1 MKLKRKIIEID
12 EGRCSGCGIC
22 ATACAE
28 GAIEIKDGK
37 ARLVSDIYCD
47 GLGACIGEC
56 PEDAL
61 TIVERESEEFDAEA
75 VEEYLK
81 GRTHQEAPQPTLACG
96 CPSSH
101 IQTFAPGTEKAPH
114 KPVDI
119 RTASAASALAHWP
132 IQIKLIPPH
141 APFLKG
147 ADLLVAADCTAVA
160 YPDFHNTLLPG
171 KAVLIGCPKFDD
183 VDEYVQKFV
192 DIFKQAGVNSVT
204 VVDMEVPCCSKLPAL
219 VRHAM
224 TLAGKDI
231 PFNEIVIGV
240 RGQIVDRA
248 RKIA

>member
-12 EGRCSGCGIC
+12 EGRCSGCGQC

-37 ARLVSDIYCD
+37 AKLVAEVYCD

-61 TIVERESEEFDAEA
+61 TIIERESEEFDPEA
-75 VEEYLK
+75 VEERLK
-81 GRTHQEAPQPTLACG
+81 DLAHTEVKQETMACG
-96 CPSSH
+96 CPSAH
-101 IQTFAPGTEKAPH
+101 IQSFVQVPH
-114 KPVDI
+114 KAVD
-119 RTASAASALAHWP
+119 RTSGLRAPSQSALSHWP

-147 ADLLVAADCTAVA
+147 ADLLVAADCTSVA
-160 YPDFHNTLLPG
+160 YPDFHRALLPG

-192 DIFKQAGVNSVT
+192 DIFKQANVNSVT

-224 TLAGKDI
+224 TLAGKNI

-240 RGQIVDRA
+240 RGQIVERD

>member
-12 EGRCSGCGIC
+12 EGRCSGCGQC

-28 GAIEIKDGK
+28 GAIEIIDGK
-37 ARLVSDIYCD
+37 AKLVAEVYCD

-61 TIVERESEEFDAEA
+61 TIIERESEEFDPEA
-75 VEEYLK
+75 VEERLK
-81 GRTHQEAPQPTLACG
+81 GKAHTEAKQETMACG
-96 CPSSH
+96 CPSAH
-101 IQTFAPGTEKAPH
+101 IQSFASDAGKAPT
-114 KPVDI
+114 KPLDL
-119 RTASAASALAHWP
+119 RGAPAPSALSHWP

-147 ADLLVAADCTAVA
+147 ADLLVAADCASVA
-160 YPDFHNTLLPG
+160 YPDFHRTLLPG
-171 KAVLIGCPKFDD
+171 KAVLIGCPKFDN

-192 DIFKQAGVNSVT
+192 DILQQANVRSVT

-224 TLAGKDI
+224 TLSGKDI

-240 RGQIVDRA
+240 RGQIVERD